1 MLKNLDQAIKN
12 KGITLK
18 GYAAVLGISEKSA
31 WNKVNEVTEL
41 TYKEA
46 RITKENLFPEFDSN
60 WLFASD
66 SLNTKEPR

>member
-18 GYAAVLGISEKSA
+18 SYAAVLGISEKSA

-66 SLNTKEPR
+66 GLNTKESQ

>member
-18 GYAAVLGISEKSA
+18 SYAAVLGISEKSA

-41 TYKEA
+41 TYREA

-66 SLNTKEPR
+66 DLNAKGPQ

>member
-1 MLKNLDQAIKN
+1 MLKNLDRAIKN

-18 GYAAVLGISEKSA
+18 SYASILGISEKSA
-31 WNKVNEVTEL
+31 WNKVNEVTDL

-60 WLFASD
+60 WLFTSD
-66 SLNTKEPR
+66 RQQDS